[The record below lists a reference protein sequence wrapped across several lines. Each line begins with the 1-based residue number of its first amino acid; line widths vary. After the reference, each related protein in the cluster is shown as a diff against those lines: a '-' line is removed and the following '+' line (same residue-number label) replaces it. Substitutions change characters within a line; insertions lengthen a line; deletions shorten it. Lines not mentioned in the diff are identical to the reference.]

1 MVSFRW
7 KESVRFFVYTE
18 EENSVKWFRILLMI
32 LLVIL
37 LLPLCAW
44 AAEEDVSETPIYE
57 ARAWLDFHLRQEPE
71 SALRVGEIKIDT
83 KVQVYSYDGEWCL
96 VGWKDLRGWARV
108 RWLWGF
114 HSLDAARYPTPG
126 HVPAV
131 GAVMLER
138 DTWIE
143 GGEFTGMTA
152 AAGAFVCV
160 SGQEGRNYVLPVW
173 RGEGAFSAASGFLC
187 RFVPWKEAQP
197 GDLIG
202 GFTTFYNEKS
212 VRTLAANREYNI
224 LLACSRVQGTVLE
237 MGEQF
242 SFNALCGPYT
252 KENDYLMAPNIS
264 NDGKGYGGG
273 VCQLTTTLYNAV
285 LGLPLQVD
293 AWDAHRRQGVKYIP
307 VSLDAAVGSK
317 KDFAFTNTLPYPI
330 LLWTEAQGGALTTL
344 IYRMLDL
351 PEDPA

>member
-7 KESVRFFVYTE
+7 KEPVRVFVYTK
-18 EENSVKWFRILLMI
+18 EENSVKRFRIWLMI

-143 GGEFTGMTA
+143 GGEFTLDT
-152 AAGAFVCV
+152 
-160 SGQEGRNYVLPVW
+160 
-173 RGEGAFSAASGFLC
+173 
-187 RFVPWKEAQP
+187 K
-197 GDLIG
+197 
-202 GFTTFYNEKS
+202 
-212 VRTLAANREYNI
+212 
-224 LLACSRVQGTVLE
+224 RVFARLK
-237 MGEQF
+237 EQF
-242 SFNALCGPYT
+242 QAERKKAQEQRSKELERPATTDELAGLASKFNQ
-252 KENDYLMAPNIS
+252 
-264 NDGKGYGGG
+264 GK
-273 VCQLTTTLYNAV
+273 L
-285 LGLPLQVD
+285 
-293 AWDAHRRQGVKYIP
+293 
-307 VSLDAAVGSK
+307 
-317 KDFAFTNTLPYPI
+317 F
-330 LLWTEAQGGALTTL
+330 
-344 IYRMLDL
+344 
-351 PEDPA
+351 